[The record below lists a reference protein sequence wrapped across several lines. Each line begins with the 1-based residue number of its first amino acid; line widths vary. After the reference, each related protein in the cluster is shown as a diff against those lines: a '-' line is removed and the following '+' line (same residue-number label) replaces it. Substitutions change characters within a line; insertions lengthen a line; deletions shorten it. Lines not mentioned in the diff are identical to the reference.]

1 VRDRI
6 GIAAIAAQIKRLAP
20 LRPAR
25 MTLWPIGEISEIS
38 GFLFSSTTTLPPS
51 SLVYL
56 LAHS

>member
-1 VRDRI
+1 M
-6 GIAAIAAQIKRLAP
+6 RLA
-20 LRPAR
+20 RTTPA
-25 MTLWPIGEISEIS
+25 PIGEISEIS